1 MEMVLLH
8 QPARGRAIRFLH
20 RLLLPKP
27 SCLENENKY
36 NTAVKIES
44 DGPRRNHF
52 GSGLRHLLYSR
63 DAVWGCE
70 PSLE

>member
-20 RLLLPKP
+20 RLLPKP
-27 SCLENENKY
+27 SCLENANEY

-44 DGPRRNHF
+44 DGPRRNHLDT
-52 GSGLRHLLYSR
+52 GLRHLLYSR
-63 DAVWGCE
+63 DATRGV
-70 PSLE
+70 